1 MVEYDVYN
9 TENESDDDE
18 DNDIHC
24 IYMRLESVKE
34 VRYLL

>member
-1 MVEYDVYN
+1 MCSVMYI
-9 TENESDDDE
+9 TENESDDDIQ